1 MKPGDLVRLKSH
13 SNGKHRYQRDELAL
27 VLDPA
32 AISGISAEIGCILVL
47 IRGET
52 EVFHPSRFEV
62 VDEAR

>member
-1 MKPGDLVRLKSH
+1 MRPGDLVRLKSH

-32 AISGISAEIGCILVL
+32 PVNGISAEIGCILVL
-47 IRGET
+47 IKGET

-62 VDEAR
+62 VDETR